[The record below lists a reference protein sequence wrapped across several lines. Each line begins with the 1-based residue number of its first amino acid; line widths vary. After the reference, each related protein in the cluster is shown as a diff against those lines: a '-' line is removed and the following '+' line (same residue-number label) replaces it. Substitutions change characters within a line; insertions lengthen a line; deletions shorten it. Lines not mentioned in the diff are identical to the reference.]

1 MRKTYCIALAGILAV
16 ASAYAEPVFQT
27 QNIFPL
33 QDKHVHGSS
42 IVQCPN
48 GEFLSAWFYGS
59 GERSADDV
67 QIRGAR
73 LKAGGDSWSEVFPMA
88 DTPGFPDC
96 NPVLHVDA
104 QGRLWLFW
112 IPVLSNKWQFSL
124 LKYRR
129 ASDFQNDGPP
139 KWDWQDVI
147 NLKPGEDFPA
157 ILEKKFK
164 ELRIDS
170 GMWGEYAPP
179 YSELI
184 VEAAKD
190 PLKRQMGWMTRIHP
204 LVLPSGRMLLPL
216 YNDGFNI
223 SLVGISDDAGE
234 TWRASGPIVGAGPI
248 QPTLVRKND
257 GTLHAYMRDS
267 GGDPGRV
274 MLSTSSDDGET
285 WSNALDTE
293 IPNPGSSLEVIRLRD
308 GAWVMIF
315 NDTEI
320 SRNRLAAALS
330 DDEGATWKWKR
341 TMEPSDDIGR
351 TFAYPSLIQSAD
363 GMLHATYTF
372 DTAKG
377 KCIRHCVF
385 NTEWIKG
392 GQ

>member
-1 MRKTYCIALAGILAV
+1 MRTVCCLILACILKV
-16 ASAYAEPVFQT
+16 AAYAEPVFQT

-42 IVQCPN
+42 IVQCAN
-48 GEFLSAWFYGS
+48 GDFLAAWFYGS
-59 GERSADDV
+59 GERNADDV
-67 QIRGAR
+67 QIQGAR
-73 LKAGGDSWSEVFPMA
+73 LKVGADSWSEVFPMA

-112 IPVLSNKWQFSL
+112 IPVLANKWQFSL

-129 ASDFQNDGPP
+129 AAEFQADGPP

-157 ILEKKFK
+157 ILEKKFR

-170 GMWGEYAPP
+170 GMWGEYALP

-204 LVLPSGRMLLPL
+204 LVLPSGRILLPL

-223 SLVGISDDAGE
+223 SLVGISDDGGD

-257 GTLHAYMRDS
+257 GTLHAYLRDS
-267 GGDPGRV
+267 GEDPGRV
-274 MLSTSSDDGET
+274 MLSTSGDDGVT
-285 WSNALDTE
+285 WSNALDTD
-293 IPNPGSSLEVIRLRD
+293 IPNPGSSLEAIRLRD

-320 SRNRLAAALS
+320 SRDRLAAALS

-341 TMEPSDDIGR
+341 TLEPSDGGES
-351 TFAYPSLIQSAD
+351 FAYPSLVESAD
-363 GMLHATYTF
+363 GLLHATYSYV
-372 DTAKG
+372 AEKG

-385 NTEWIKG
+385 NAEWIKSG
-392 GQ
+392 K

>member
-1 MRKTYCIALAGILAV
+1 MKAICCLVLAGILAV
-16 ASAYAEPVFQT
+16 SAAYAEPVFQT
-27 QNIFPL
+27 RNIFPL

-42 IVQCPN
+42 IVQCPD
-48 GEFLSAWFYGS
+48 GGFLSAWFYGS

-67 QIRGAR
+67 QIQGAR
-73 LKAGGDSWSEVFPMA
+73 LKSGAEAWSEVFSMA

-112 IPVLSNKWQFSL
+112 VPVLANRWECSQ

-129 ASDFQNDGPP
+129 ALEFQNDGAP

-147 NLKPGEDFPA
+147 NLEPGKGFPD
-157 ILEKKFK
+157 ILAQKFK
-164 ELRIDS
+164 ELNIDS
-170 GMWGEYAPP
+170 GMWGEYAHP
-179 YSELI
+179 YSEMI

-204 LVLPSGRMLLPL
+204 LVLPSGRTLLPL

-223 SLVGISDDAGE
+223 SLVGISDDSGE

-257 GTLHAYMRDS
+257 GTLHAYLRDS
-267 GGDPGRV
+267 GGDPARV

-285 WSNALDTE
+285 WSNALDTD
-293 IPNPGSSLEVIRLRD
+293 IPNPGSSLEAIRLRD
-308 GAWVMIF
+308 GAWVMVF
-315 NDTEI
+315 NDTET

-341 TMEPSDDIGR
+341 TMEPSDDVGR

-363 GMLHATYTF
+363 GLLHATYTF

-385 NTEWIKG
+385 NTEWIKSG
-392 GQ
+392 N